1 MVTAGKSFILTM
13 IGWGLLVRDKIKN
26 NENAH
31 KGWVGSDVSKAQ
43 FCSF

>member
-31 KGWVGSDVSKAQ
+31 KGWVRVGVSKVQ
-43 FCSF
+43 LCSI